1 MRASFIGLKEIPVPN
16 DLRRAL
22 EGLRATLSD
31 RTEEAYTDRDAT
43 GITEKARMF
52 AAGEAHAYGIAE
64 MDVRDAQKER
74 DNQT

>member
-1 MRASFIGLKEIPVPN
+1 VKGGPVLN

-22 EGLRATLSD
+22 GRLRETLSN
-31 RTEEAYTDRDAT
+31 RAEQAYTDRDAKDST
-43 GITEKARMF
+43 DYARNF

-74 DNQT
+74 DNEA